1 MGPDIQI
8 RLTTASDSE
17 QIRLFTREQWADE
30 FVVAHGVI
38 YHPDQLPGFIVKDEK
53 DAILG
58 LATYSLNPPN
68 CELVTLNAEPP
79 GKGVGTALV
88 SAVVDAAKKAKC
100 TRLWLITTN
109 DSVDALAFYQ
119 KRGFH
124 LVAVHPNAL
133 DVSRK
138 LKPTIPL
145 IASNGIPLRDE
156 IEMELILKTES

>member
-1 MGPDIQI
+1 M
-8 RLTTASDSE
+8 
-17 QIRLFTREQWADE
+17 
-30 FVVAHGVI
+30 I
-38 YHPDQLPGFIVKDEK
+38 YHPDQLPGFIVKNEK

-58 LATYSLNPPN
+58 LATYTLNPPS

-79 GKGVGTALV
+79 GKGIGTALV

-133 DVSRK
+133 ELSRK
-138 LKPTIPL
+138 LKPSIPL

-156 IEMELILKTES
+156 IELELILKTKS